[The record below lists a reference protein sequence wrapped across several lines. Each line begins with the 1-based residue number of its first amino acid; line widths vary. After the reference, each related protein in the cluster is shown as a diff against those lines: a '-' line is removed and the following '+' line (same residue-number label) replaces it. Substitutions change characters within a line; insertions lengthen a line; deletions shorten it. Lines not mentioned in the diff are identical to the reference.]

1 MSDEFDEVQ
10 ERVPVRRSRRG
21 RLSRIPEMVAE
32 VYGAATSPLRARLL
46 ECLLQPIGPL
56 GLVAIGAG
64 AFGAFLHRLGDK
76 RLTVSLDEA
85 SRITAE
91 QILELA
97 RYVEQCSPDTF
108 QQVASVLA
116 DSPVAMA
123 GLGSYAL
130 LMAVQAWRRH
140 CLLYTSPSP
149 RD

>member
-10 ERVPVRRSRRG
+10 EHVPARRSRGR
-21 RLSRIPEMVAE
+21 RLSRIPELVAD

-56 GLVAIGAG
+56 ALVAVGAG
-64 AFGAFLHRLGDK
+64 AFGAFLHRLGDR
-76 RLTVSLDEA
+76 RLPVSLEEA

-97 RYVEQCSPDTF
+97 RYVEQCSPDTL
-108 QQVASVLA
+108 QQVASVVA
-116 DSPVAMA
+116 DNPAAMA

-130 LMAVQAWRRH
+130 LMAVRAWRRRTTH
-140 CLLYTSPSP
+140 P
-149 RD
+149 